1 MVEAVFTNDDK
12 RNLQVIAEELPKLRS
27 LVEELM
33 ETLEVLSDEDLM
45 KSIRAGQKDV
55 QENRV
60 LSLKE
65 LLEDLNINEKD
76 LHGGKTIIGYVADSK
91 STHCTETLMWAN

>member
-1 MVEAVFTNDDK
+1 MVEAVFTDDDK

-33 ETLEVLSDEDLM
+33 ETLDILSDENLM
-45 KSIRAGQKDV
+45 KSIRASEKDV

-60 LSLKE
+60 LSFKD
-65 LLEDLNINEKD
+65 LLEDLSINEKD
-76 LHGGKTIIGYVADSK
+76 L
-91 STHCTETLMWAN
+91 